1 MSHVITV
8 GDVLIA
14 STVVIAIIALGGLA
28 VWVLWQ
34 YAKGMQR

>member
-1 MSHVITV
+1 MDHAITV

-14 STVVIAIIALGGLA
+14 SAVVITVIALGGLA

-34 YAKGMQR
+34 YAKGMR